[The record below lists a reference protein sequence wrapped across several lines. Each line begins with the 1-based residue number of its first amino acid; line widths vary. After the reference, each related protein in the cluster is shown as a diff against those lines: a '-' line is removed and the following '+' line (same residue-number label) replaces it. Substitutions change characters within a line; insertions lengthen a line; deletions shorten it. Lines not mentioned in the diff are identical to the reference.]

1 MSYRIDASL
10 PLTSEVRR
18 IAAEELEGALGHLS
32 AAHEEPDEA
41 LHECRKRLKALRALL
56 RLIRS
61 GDKAFFRAENA
72 RYRDV
77 FARLAGPREAAALIE
92 TVDRLAKAFP
102 DEAASGELST
112 VRDRLVARRDG
123 ILSNGADLAIEE
135 AAAACRAGLR
145 QIEKL
150 ALPDQP
156 EGAADILADG
166 VRRTMRRAGKAL
178 EKARTRGHPEDFHEL
193 RKALKA
199 HSKHLLLLKKLWPS
213 PAKARRKAVDELAER
228 LGDLHDIFV
237 LRALL
242 KDKGQPLGGP
252 SETRLLA
259 RLSKR
264 SERELEKTCL
274 DAAAGLFQD
283 SPKRSVR
290 KVARK
295 IQHDFAELQPAT
307 AP

>member
-1 MSYRIDASL
+1 MSYRIDPHL

-18 IAAEELEGALGHLS
+18 IAAEELEGALGHL
-32 AAHEEPDEA
+32 AAAREEPDEA
-41 LHECRKRLKALRALL
+41 LHECRKRLKGLRALL
-56 RLIRS
+56 RLVRS

-102 DEAASGELST
+102 DEVAGDELSA

-123 ILSNGADLAIEE
+123 ILSNGAGSAIEE

-156 EGAADILADG
+156 EDAADILADG
-166 VRRTMRRAGKAL
+166 VRRTMRRACKAL
-178 EKARTRGHPEDFHEL
+178 EKAKTRGHPEDFHEL

-199 HSKHLLLLKKLWPS
+199 HSKHLSLLRRLWPT
-213 PAKARRKAVDELAER
+213 PVKAERKAVDELAER

-242 KDKGQPLGGP
+242 KDKERPLGGP

-274 DAAAGLFQD
+274 VDATSLFQG
-283 SPKRSVR
+283 SPKQSVK

-295 IQHDFAELQPAT
+295 LRHDLAGLQPA
-307 AP
+307 AAL